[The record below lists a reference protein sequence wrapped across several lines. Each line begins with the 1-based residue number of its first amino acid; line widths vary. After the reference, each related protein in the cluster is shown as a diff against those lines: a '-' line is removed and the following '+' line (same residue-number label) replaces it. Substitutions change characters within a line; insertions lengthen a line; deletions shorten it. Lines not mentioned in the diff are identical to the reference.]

1 MAARTPRLH
10 PAQNRGLRELRAAA
24 RQLAVHW
31 SSLASRLAGED
42 ARALRAGEDAARR
55 LGAELADVTAAY
67 NLFGSP
73 AAEAVGGSVAQGRG
87 RAADRFLERNQA
99 LRLALLDVHHVL
111 TLLGYQA
118 ALAQRLE
125 HPDLRALLA
134 RWEHRIATVER
145 DLRRRIAYLAEDPD
159 AAIEPVDTSPLGR
172 AAHGA
177 ANLAGSVG
185 EWIDRV
191 AAGPRRP

>member
-1 MAARTPRLH
+1 
-10 PAQNRGLRELRAAA
+10 
-24 RQLAVHW
+24 VHW
-31 SSLASRLAGED
+31 PDLATRLGGED
-42 ARALRAGEDAARR
+42 TRALRAGEDAARR
-55 LGAELADVTAAY
+55 LGGDLADATASY

-73 AAEAVGGSVAQGRG
+73 AAEVVGGSVAQGRG

-99 LRLALLDVHHVL
+99 LRLALLDADHLV

-118 ALAQRLE
+118 ALAQRLDQ
-125 HPDLRALLA
+125 PDLRALLA

-145 DLRRRIAYLAEDPD
+145 DLRRQVASLAEDPD
-159 AAIEPVDTSPLGR
+159 GAIEPVDRSALGR

-177 ANLAGSVG
+177 AVVAGSVG

-191 AAGPRRP
+191 AAGPRGR